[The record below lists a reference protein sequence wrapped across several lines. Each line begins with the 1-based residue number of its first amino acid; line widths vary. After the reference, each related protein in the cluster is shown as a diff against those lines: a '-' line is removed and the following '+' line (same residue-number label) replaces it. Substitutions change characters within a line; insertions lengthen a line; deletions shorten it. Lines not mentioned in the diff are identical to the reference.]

1 MTGGSRSPGGSR
13 RPRRGQSGRRGGPA
27 GGRGP
32 ERRSAERSPGGARD
46 QGRRQSRGLGGEQV
60 EGRRAVRELLAAGR
74 RRARDVWLA
83 EGMDD
88 SPLLAEIRLLAT
100 ERGVP
105 VRTVGRSRLDAESH
119 TEVPQGVLAHAEA
132 LSEADLDALCRPSP
146 SGPSPFLVV
155 LDGVTDPHNLG
166 ALLRT
171 AEGAGATGAV
181 LGRHGAVHV
190 TATVAKAAAGAI
202 ERLPIA
208 VVPSVAGGLAD
219 LARHGVWTVGLDSR
233 ADTSLFGLAL
243 ADQPLALVMGSE
255 GRGLARLTRQRCDL
269 VVAIPRVGTLA
280 SLNVAAAGAVACFE
294 VARQRLALSY

>member
-1 MTGGSRSPGGSR
+1 M
-13 RPRRGQSGRRGGPA
+13 
-27 GGRGP
+27 
-32 ERRSAERSPGGARD
+32 
-46 QGRRQSRGLGGEQV
+46 

-74 RRARDVWLA
+74 RRTRDVWLA
-83 EGMDD
+83 EGLDD
-88 SPLLAEIRLLAT
+88 SPLLDEIRLLAA
-100 ERGVP
+100 ERGVRL
-105 VRTVGRSRLDAESH
+105 RTVARSRLDAESR

-132 LSEADLDALCRPSP
+132 LPEVDLDALCRRSP
-146 SGPSPFLVV
+146 GGPSPFLVV

-181 LGRHGAVHV
+181 LGRHGAAHV
-190 TATVAKAAAGAI
+190 TPTVAKAAAGAI

-208 VVPSVAGGLAD
+208 MVPSVPGGLAE
-219 LARHGVWTVGLDSR
+219 LARHGVWSVGLDSR
-233 ADTSLFGLAL
+233 AETSLFGLAL
-243 ADQPLALVMGSE
+243 ADQPLALVLGSE

-269 VVAIPRVGTLA
+269 VVAIPSVGSLA